1 LDFLFFFSGL
11 FIWEPLEALL
21 FLWALHLGTFGGR
34 NGKKGNDKQKSG
46 EAVAVRPKPKF

>member
-11 FIWEPLEALL
+11 FIWEPLEAEME
-21 FLWALHLGTFGGR
+21 
-34 NGKKGNDKQKSG
+34 KKGTINKNRG